1 LTLRGVIG
9 LLWFDMAELRA
20 ETNILQA
27 EVNSQ
32 PDCWRRAAQVASE
45 GGLPEHGSRVALVG
59 CGTSRYVAEAIAAW
73 REGDGLGESDAFAA
87 SEMPLGRTYD
97 VVVTISRSGTT
108 TEVLRVIDAL
118 SSQTQVLAITGAES
132 TPVAR
137 AAGRNI
143 SLPFADEQAV
153 VQTRFAT
160 SVLALWRAHL
170 GHDIEHLAGLAQE
183 RLAAA
188 LPDGLGHYRQFVFLG
203 QGPGTGLANEAALKL
218 REASLSWTESYPSM
232 ELRHGPISL
241 LEAHSL
247 VWSLNQLPIGLGP
260 EIEVSGATLELPA
273 PDGDPMAE
281 LVRAQRAAI
290 AIARFKGID
299 PTQPRRL
306 SRSIVLP

>member
-1 LTLRGVIG
+1 
-9 LLWFDMAELRA
+9 MADLRA

-59 CGTSRYVAEAIAAW
+59 CGTSRYVAEAVAAW
-73 REGDGLGESDAFAA
+73 RETGGFGESDPFAA
-87 SEMPLGRTYD
+87 SEMPLGRNYD

-108 TEVLRVIDAL
+108 TEVLRLIEAL
-118 SSQTQVLAITGAES
+118 PSYTEVLSITGAET
-132 TPVAR
+132 TPVAK
-137 AAGRNI
+137 AATRNI

-170 GHDIEHLAGLAQE
+170 GHDIGHLAQLAEE
-183 RLAAA
+183 RLAAP
-188 LPDGLGHYRQFVFLG
+188 LPVGLGNYEQFVFLG
-203 QGPGTGLANEAALKL
+203 RGPGVGLANEAALKL
-218 REASLSWTESYPSM
+218 REASLAWSESYPAM

-247 VWSLNQLPIGLGP
+247 VWSLSPLPEGLD
-260 EIEVSGATLELPA
+260 EDIRVSGATLEQPA

-290 AIARFKGID
+290 ALAQLKGID
-299 PTQPRRL
+299 PSQPRRL